1 MFILQNQDGYFLSK
15 SGDWVD
21 GREPNTL
28 FRTLHKDEALNQ
40 LFESNSQDYSLRITI
55 FDCEANSKKQPII
68 PEEQLP
74 PPKLDNSESENN
86 NDDTR
91 ADAVNSENFKE
102 ESLFANSNHA

>member
-15 SGDWVD
+15 SDGWVD

-55 FDCEANSKKQPII
+55 VNCEANNKKQPII
-68 PEEQLP
+68 PEDQLP
-74 PPKLDNSESENN
+74 PPILDNTESEKEN
-86 NDDTR
+86 NDTRGDTL
-91 ADAVNSENFKE
+91 NSENFKD
-102 ESLFANSNHA
+102 ESLFANSSHA